1 MLLNKS
7 FPKDQKPEDV
17 EKQIQNELHVKK
29 ILLLT
34 FIKNG
39 LYLVIAYILILSATP
54 RMQDNPEFSSHY
66 CSLRF
71 SSWADRPSSSFYIN
85 FDSKHLFYLSHGE
98 CGKGETVIS
107 PTVSLFYFFNCRPS
121 SGNTLE
127 RCAFSGFPFGRNG
140 SVSSLRPFPPF
151 LPFGEIMVEWWQHA
165 DSPRAALDC
174 SSTCREQLLLD
185 ESSAK
190 NMRIYSS
197 LCSAWSI
204 SRMTH

>member
-66 CSLRF
+66 GSLRF

-85 FDSKHLFYLSHGE
+85 FDCKHLFYLSHGE

-107 PTVSLFYFFNCRPS
+107 PTVSLFYFF
-121 SGNTLE
+121 
-127 RCAFSGFPFGRNG
+127 
-140 SVSSLRPFPPF
+140 
-151 LPFGEIMVEWWQHA
+151 
-165 DSPRAALDC
+165 
-174 SSTCREQLLLD
+174 
-185 ESSAK
+185 
-190 NMRIYSS
+190 
-197 LCSAWSI
+197 
-204 SRMTH
+204 